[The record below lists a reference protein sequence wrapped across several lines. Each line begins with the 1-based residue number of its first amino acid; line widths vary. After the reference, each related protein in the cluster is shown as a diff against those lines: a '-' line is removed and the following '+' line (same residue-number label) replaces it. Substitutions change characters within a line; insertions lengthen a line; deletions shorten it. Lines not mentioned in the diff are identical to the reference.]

1 MGKKIRLD
9 KYLSDMGMGSRSEL
23 KKTIIKGQVRIGNQ
37 IIIRPETKVDKDID
51 KVYLNDSL
59 INYREFIYFI
69 LNKPAGV
76 VSATKDNINKTVI
89 DLIHDK
95 SGKELFP
102 VGRLDKDTEG
112 LLFITNDGGFAHNI
126 LSPRKEID
134 KVYYAKVKG
143 EITDED
149 KHLLESGVR
158 IDNDYLTL
166 PAKLKIIESGDVSII
181 ELTIREGKFHQVK
194 QMIQAVGK
202 QVTYLKRISMAGL
215 SLDDDLL
222 PGEYRELSHEELR
235 TINQELQQRRI

>member
-1 MGKKIRLD
+1 MGKLIRLD

-23 KKTIIKGQVRIGNQ
+23 KKMILKGQVKVGEQ
-37 IIIRPETKVDKDID
+37 ITIRPETKVDKGVD
-51 KVYLNDSL
+51 KVYLNDQL
-59 INYREFIYFI
+59 INYREFIYFM

-95 SGKELFP
+95 LGKDLFP

-112 LLFITNDGGFAHNI
+112 LLFITNDGDFAHNM

-143 EITDED
+143 KITDED
-149 KHLLESGVR
+149 QRLLESGVR

-166 PAKLKIIESGDVSII
+166 PAKLKIIESGEISII

-194 QMIQAVGK
+194 QMIKAVGK
-202 QVTYLKRISMAGL
+202 QVIYLKRIAMAGIA
-215 SLDDDLL
+215 LDNDLL
-222 PGEYRELSHEELR
+222 PGEYRELSQEELE
-235 TINQELQQRRI
+235 IIKDGVD